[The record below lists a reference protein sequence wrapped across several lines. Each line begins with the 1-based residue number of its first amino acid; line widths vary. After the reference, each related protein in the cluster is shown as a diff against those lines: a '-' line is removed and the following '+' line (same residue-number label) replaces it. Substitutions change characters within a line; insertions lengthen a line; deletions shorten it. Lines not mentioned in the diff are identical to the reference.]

1 MADVI
6 LVALAPIFFVMALG
20 FFAGILYPNEARSM
34 TLAILCSGQGP
45 QHPNMFALTG
55 DAPEAANLF
64 TRAATLLGGHDPRA
78 IVQTDPDEAIHQNR
92 VGQIL
97 CTLQALAATATLRN
111 GLPPRLIVAGYSVGE
126 VAAWSVAGLMDAR
139 IALDL
144 VARRAEA
151 MDAASMS
158 GDGLLF
164 VRGLSRGAVE
174 DLCKRHDAAIAI
186 INPGD
191 AYVLGGT
198 GEALDIMADEGGK
211 MGAARIVRLAV
222 NVAAHTP
229 RLATAS
235 VEFGKALDQTPMKHK
250 PDAGVRLFSGID
262 GSPVVDIG
270 AGVEKLAKQI
280 SHTVQWGACL
290 EGCAEAGASAFLEL
304 GPGRALS
311 EMAASSYRD
320 IPARSLEE
328 FRTLQGARAWLDSV
342 VS

>member
-1 MADVI
+1 
-6 LVALAPIFFVMALG
+6 
-20 FFAGILYPNEARSM
+20 M

-64 TRAATLLGGHDPRA
+64 AHAATLLGGRDLRA

-97 CTLQALAATATLRN
+97 STLQALAATATLRN
-111 GLPPRLIVAGYSVGE
+111 GWPPRLIIAGYSVGE

-139 IALDL
+139 ITLDL

-151 MDAASMS
+151 MDAAGMS

-174 DLCKRHDAAIAI
+174 DLCNRHDAAVAI

-198 GEALDIMADEGGK
+198 GEALDIMADEGRK
-211 MGAARIVRLAV
+211 MGAARVVRVAV
-222 NVAAHTP
+222 NVASHTF
-229 RLATAS
+229 RLAGAS
-235 VEFGKALDQTPMKHK
+235 VEFRKVLDQIPMKDM
-250 PDAGVRLFSGID
+250 PDVGVRLFSGID
-262 GSPVVDIG
+262 GSPVVNVA
-270 AGVEKLAKQI
+270 AGMDKLAKQI
-280 SHTVQWGACL
+280 SHTVQWAACL
-290 EGCAEAGASAFLEL
+290 EGCVEAGASAFLEL
-304 GPGRALS
+304 GPGQSLS
-311 EMAASSYRD
+311 EMATNAYPD
-320 IPARSLEE
+320 IPAHSLED
-328 FRTLQGARAWLDSV
+328 FRTLQGARAWLGCV

>member
-1 MADVI
+1 
-6 LVALAPIFFVMALG
+6 
-20 FFAGILYPNEARSM
+20 M

-45 QHPNMFALTG
+45 QHPNMFASTG
-55 DAPEAANLF
+55 DAPEAANLSAH
-64 TRAATLLGGHDPRA
+64 AATLLGGHDPRA

-144 VARRAEA
+144 VARSAEA

-191 AYVLGGT
+191 AYVLGGP
-198 GEALDIMADEGGK
+198 GEALDTMADQAKK
-211 MGAARIVRLAV
+211 MGAARIIRVAV
-222 NVAAHTP
+222 NVASHTQ
-229 RLATAS
+229 RLAAAA
-235 VEFGKALDQTPMKHK
+235 VEFDKVLRQTPMKHTL
-250 PDAGVRLFSGID
+250 DAHVRIFSGID
-262 GSPVVDIG
+262 GSPVVDITVG
-270 AGVEKLAKQI
+270 LDKLAKQI
-280 SHTVQWGACL
+280 SHTVQWAACL
-290 EGCAEAGASAFLEL
+290 EGCVETGASAFFEL

-311 EMAASSYRD
+311 EMATSAYPN
-320 IPARSLEE
+320 IPARSMED
-328 FRTLQGARAWLDSV
+328 FRTLQGARAWLDRI

>member
-1 MADVI
+1 
-6 LVALAPIFFVMALG
+6 
-20 FFAGILYPNEARSM
+20 M

-45 QHPNMFALTG
+45 QHPNMFASTG
-55 DAPEAANLF
+55 DAPEATNLF
-64 TRAATLLGGHDPRA
+64 AHAATLLGGHDPRA

-111 GLPPRLIVAGYSVGE
+111 ELPPRLIVAGYSVGE

-191 AYVLGGT
+191 AYVLGGP
-198 GEALDIMADEGGK
+198 GEALGIMADQAK
-211 MGAARIVRLAV
+211 KLGAARVVRVAV
-222 NVAAHTP
+222 NVASHTF
-229 RLATAS
+229 RLAGAS
-235 VEFGKALDQTPMKHK
+235 VEFRKVLDQIPMKDM
-250 PDAGVRLFSGID
+250 PDGGVRLFSGID
-262 GSPVVDIG
+262 GSPVLNVA
-270 AGVEKLAKQI
+270 AGMDKLAKQI
-280 SHTVQWGACL
+280 SHTVLWAACL
-290 EGCAEAGASAFLEL
+290 EGCVEAGASAFLEL
-304 GPGRALS
+304 GPGPSLS
-311 EMAASSYRD
+311 EMATSAYPD
-320 IPARSLEE
+320 IPARSLED
-328 FRTLQGARAWLDSV
+328 FRTLQGARAWLGRV